1 MRNIIRNIITTDDLY
16 KNQYDYETLKT
27 NIYAVSLID
36 ILRTQILTV
45 DFCVKYILNED
56 FQFCEEDKL
65 ITMNMVKKCQ
75 PHITDSEF
83 TNALI
88 LVTIKKGRGERIDSV
103 EDFESYMNR
112 YL

>member
-1 MRNIIRNIITTDDLY
+1 MTKIITNEDLY

-36 ILRTQILTV
+36 ILKTQILTA

-75 PHITDSEF
+75 PHITNSEF
-83 TNALI
+83 INALI
-88 LVTIKKGRGERIDSV
+88 IVSNKKERGQRIDSV